1 MPLSVHA
8 DFILTPTGARV
19 IAKNSPQ
26 LFHYNNFLLSFIA
39 I

>member
-19 IAKNSPQ
+19 IAKKFPKIIS
-26 LFHYNNFLLSFIA
+26 L
-39 I
+39 

>member
-19 IAKNSPQ
+19 IAKK
-26 LFHYNNFLLSFIA
+26 FHSIISL
-39 I
+39 